1 MPYFKAKMHQ
11 IRLRLEL
18 RFRPRWGAY
27 SAPPDRR
34 AGFKGPTSKRKEG
47 KGESLV
53 YATPL
58 LQHLVQFG
66 LNPALLAVREL
77 SKKRA
82 KELRELCRLRPDSGD
97 GVLGEGTASPLSTS
111 SSGVWE
117 SALSV

>member
-1 MPYFKAKMHQ
+1 MPYFKAETHQ

-18 RFRPRWGAY
+18 RPRPRWGAY

-58 LQHLVQFG
+58 LGSLQRSLRSPSWIQGG
-66 LNPALLAVREL
+66 LLLKGRRGKDERRED
-77 SKKRA
+77 KGGAKRGR
-82 KELRELCRLRPDSGD
+82 KRKWGK
-97 GVLGEGTASPLSTS
+97 GGKGK
-111 SSGVWE
+111 G
-117 SALSV
+117 